1 MDDDIYN
8 PDHNPVIY
16 VAEFFGELSHD
27 VIRTGTVTFTS
38 VGGDAGRLTFS
49 VMTR

>member
-8 PDHNPVIY
+8 TDHNPVRY

-27 VIRTGTVTFTS
+27 AIRTNNIKLS
-38 VGGDAGRLTFS
+38 VVGSDAGRVTFAII
-49 VMTR
+49 TR

>member
-8 PDHNPVIY
+8 PDHNPVRY

-27 VIRTGTVTFTS
+27 AIRPSKVTFTG
-38 VGGDAGRLTFS
+38 VGRDAGRLTFS
-49 VMTR
+49 VITR

>member
-8 PDHNPVIY
+8 PDHNPVRY

-27 VIRTGTVTFTS
+27 AIRTNNIKLS
-38 VGGDAGRLTFS
+38 VVGSDAGKLIF
-49 VMTR
+49 VVIAH

>member
-8 PDHNPVIY
+8 PDHNPVRY
-16 VAEFFGELSHD
+16 VAEFFGGLSHD
-27 VIRTGTVTFTS
+27 AIRTSSVTFTI
-38 VGGDAGRLTFS
+38 VGRDAGRLTFA

>member
-8 PDHNPVIY
+8 PDHNPVRY

-27 VIRTGTVTFTS
+27 AIRTSNVTFTV
-38 VGGDAGRLTFS
+38 VGSNAGKLTFA
-49 VMTR
+49 MITR